1 MTIVCE
7 RYTTSKLTSFDD
19 LSRIAT
25 YGFRG
30 EALASISHVA
40 NVTILTKTP
49 DSKVGY
55 KAFYSDGKLAP
66 ERQGASSE
74 PKICAGNTGTRII
87 VKCEKLK
94 KKKKKKVLYYKIL

>member
-1 MTIVCE
+1 
-7 RYTTSKLTSFDD
+7 
-19 LSRIAT
+19 
-25 YGFRG
+25 
-30 EALASISHVA
+30 
-40 NVTILTKTP
+40 
-49 DSKVGY
+49 VGY

-94 KKKKKKVLYYKIL
+94 KKKKKNG